1 MFYLSKLWPKII
13 LGVCL
18 AAVLNLA
25 VLVPISQAASPIIVS
40 DIETELATNLKN
52 VFDIVWKVVQTAWHV
67 VDAHWRAATAMVSLW
82 SKQHKILGEILN
94 YALQITLTLLLR
106 MITNDIVN
114 WIKYGTSPRFITEG
128 PWAYLKKA
136 ANNALGYF
144 ISQYLGADY
153 LCKPFALDLKIIYS
167 SPQIFEEQP
176 ESGCTL
182 SDMGRNLK
190 SFLGD
195 FRNGGWKE
203 WIHLVD
209 NNEYDAFISAD
220 EQLKDLEKKVEE
232 NNKQDF
238 ELGKGFLSMKSCRW
252 FDGAGHT
259 VQDWKVMRG
268 RGFPKMPKEC
278 QANSSERQNGK
289 VVGICRYE
297 CRTETPS
304 SVISSMTNK
313 VINEPIDR
321 LSRSIANLIGNNP
334 YKAYI
339 MAIADAI
346 IWRAMHEVGGLL
358 FGGKPGNNY
367 HSVHWQSGFDAT
379 TTLGGINNINMIK
392 CSHMKA
398 EISSSKETLKG
409 LSTLKNTDLKM
420 YQTRVGL
427 NKKIEKQ
434 IDNLYISLIQET
446 NDVSTTISNIENGC
460 LPPTNKK
467 YESLPPWTSDI
478 PSWQACLRNK
488 MNQANLNQS
497 TGQGIEGDIST
508 ATSNIQKFQ
517 LDEKAYESA
526 YKKACSKNKL
536 PTDSSC
542 LPQCNSDPGAAR
554 AFSMAST
561 TYQMAIGSI
570 NKVLNDLG
578 EGNVSSFNEANTAL
592 SDATDKIAS
601 AANSQDS
608 KQGNILDVD
617 NPPAKPMSDGCWS
630 GTLYGQLQGSNIT
643 SKKKEL
649 DKIRDDNNRIW
660 QSCQKNAS
668 VK

>member
-1 MFYLSKLWPKII
+1 MFYLGKLWPKII
-13 LGVCL
+13 LGICL

-25 VLVPISQAASPIIVS
+25 VLVPISQAAYLVK
-40 DIETELATNLKN
+40 DIKTEIATNLKN
-52 VFDIVWKVVQTAWHV
+52 GFDTVWKAIQTAWHI

-82 SKQHKILGEILN
+82 NKHHKILGEILN
-94 YALQITLTLLLR
+94 YALQITLTLLLN

-114 WIKYGTSPRFITEG
+114 WIRYGTSPRFITEG

-144 ISQYLGADY
+144 ISQYLGAGY
-153 LCKPFALDLKIIYS
+153 LCEPFALDLKIVYS

-259 VQDWKVMRG
+259 VQDWKVMLG

-278 QANSSERQNGK
+278 QKDSSARKQGK

-304 SVISSMTNK
+304 SVISSMANK

-339 MAIADAI
+339 MAIANAI

-358 FGGKPGNNY
+358 FGGNPENDNS
-367 HSVHWQSGFDAT
+367 SVNWRNDKSFNAS
-379 TTLGGINNINMIK
+379 TLDKISNVDMAE
-392 CSHMKA
+392 CSRMKA
-398 EISSSKETLKG
+398 EIFSSKETLKR
-409 LSTLKNTDLKM
+409 LSTLKGTDLKM
-420 YQTRVGL
+420 YQTRVRL
-427 NKKIEKQ
+427 NKKIENQ
-434 IDNLYISLIQET
+434 IDNLYNSLIQET
-446 NDVSTTISNIENGC
+446 NDVSTTISNIKNGC
-460 LPPTNKK
+460 LPPTNTSYKP
-467 YESLPPWTSDI
+467 LPPWTSDI
-478 PSWQACLRNK
+478 PSWKTCLENK
-488 MNQANLNQS
+488 MKQVGSNQS
-497 TGQGIEGDIST
+497 LVQGIEGDIST

-517 LDEKAYESA
+517 SAEEKYESA

-536 PTDSSC
+536 PTDSLCS
-542 LPQCNSDPGAAR
+542 PKCNSDPDAAE
-554 AFSMAST
+554 AFKKAVT
-561 TYQMAIGSI
+561 AYQTALGSV
-570 NKVLNDLG
+570 NTVLNDLG
-578 EGNVSSFNEANTAL
+578 EGSVSSFDEANTAL
-592 SDATDKIAS
+592 SDATNKTAS
-601 AANSQDS
+601 AANSQNS
-608 KQGNILDVD
+608 QQGNILDVD
-617 NPPAKPMSDGCWS
+617 NPPAHPMSDGCWS
-630 GTLYGQLQGSNIT
+630 GTLYGQLQGSDIT
-643 SKKKEL
+643 GKEEEL
-649 DKIRDDNNRIW
+649 ARIRDENNRIW

-668 VK
+668 MD